1 MTKEEFENSID
12 ALIKTERLG
21 LITDI
26 DGTISPL
33 AERPGDARVSPKCL
47 EALSILSEKLPLIAV
62 VTGRAVADAKRMI
75 NLPQVVYVGNHGLEE
90 WRDGSSIIL
99 PQAARFAHRIPDAMR
114 RIQSQVNIDGLLFEN
129 KGVTGSIHYRLTPDP
144 DAAREEILTAV
155 EPLSEIFDFRVTEG
169 LMVIEIRPPIDIDK
183 GVAVER
189 LANSNKL
196 TGIIYL
202 GDDVTDIDAF
212 QAVQRLR
219 EADVPGLALGVIHTN
234 TDPAV
239 KYNSDW
245 LLRGVGEVE
254 RFLSDLIAKIL

>member
-21 LITDI
+21 LISDI

-33 AERPGDARVSPKCL
+33 AERPEEARVSAGCH
-47 EALSILSEKLPLIAV
+47 EQLSILSQKLVLVAL
-62 VTGRAVADAKRMI
+62 VTGRAAADARRMV
-75 NLPQVVYVGNHGLEE
+75 NLPGIVYIGNHGLEE
-90 WRDGSSIIL
+90 WRDGASIIL

-114 RIQSQVNIDGLLFEN
+114 RIQSQVNIDGLLYEN

-144 DAAREEILTAV
+144 DAARKKIMTAV

-169 LMVIEIRPPIDIDK
+169 RMVIEIRPPVDIDK

-189 LANSNKL
+189 LVNSNKL
-196 TGIIYL
+196 TGVIYL
-202 GDDVTDIDAF
+202 GDDLTDVDAF
-212 QAVQRLR
+212 QAVRRLR
-219 EADVPGLALGVIHTN
+219 ETGMLGLALGVIDTD

-245 LLRGVGEVE
+245 LLHGVGEVE
-254 RFLSDLIAKIL
+254 RFLSDLIVRL